1 MVLTNAEQVALWRQ
15 RQKQDPRKNEIY
27 KMNERNRY
35 KMRKEKGSIKSIKD
49 MSQREQRDT
58 RRNWRRNQSKKRK
71 REVIFK
77 VRVNTIPSPPTSPDS
92 IDNRAETM
100 KIVGRK

>member
-1 MVLTNAEQVALWRQ
+1 MKT
-15 RQKQDPRKNEIY
+15 I
-27 KMNERNRY
+27 NRT
-35 KMRKEKGSIKSIKD
+35 EKSSIKSIKD

-71 REVIFK
+71 RDVIFK
-77 VRVNTIPSPPTSPDS
+77 VRVNAIPSPPTFQDG